1 MLQYLSNN
9 AHGLLAADVR
19 ALGEGM
25 VFGGGNAGAQA
36 LGSALAALEC
46 GAVDAALVVAYD
58 SALELEALVELAA
71 RGWATPDR
79 LPDVKPP
86 YARRANGFV
95 PGEAAAAVVLQRPST
110 AGSRA
115 LALLEAAD
123 GADGQPGQPRACTL
137 RSVAARVARHDPILD
152 GAARAIE
159 ILDMEERGALS
170 SVLGSEARVVAIASA
185 LGEVGCAKALLQ
197 AIVLPALLRG
207 GQLPPIARLREVEAG
222 PLAPV
227 TAVTP
232 TLATSAVGL
241 TACAPGLVGAIR
253 VSLP

>member
-36 LGSALAALEC
+36 LGSAVAALES

-58 SALELEALVELAA
+58 SELELEALVELAA
-71 RGWATPDR
+71 RGWATRDL

-95 PGEAAAAVVLQRPST
+95 PGEAAAALVLERPAT

-123 GADGQPGQPRACTL
+123 GADGQPGQPRAALL
-137 RSVAARVARHDPILD
+137 RNVAARVARHDPIVD

-159 ILDMEERGALS
+159 PLDMEEREALS
-170 SVLGSEARVVAIASA
+170 SVLGLEAQLVAISSA
-185 LGEVGCAKALLQ
+185 LGAVGCAKALLQ
-197 AIVLPALLRG
+197 AIVLPALLRR
-207 GQLPPIARLREVEAG
+207 GQLPPIAGLREAEAG

-232 TLATSAVGL
+232 TRATSAVGI
-241 TACAPGLVGAIR
+241 TACAPGLAGAIR